1 MKIDDNEMLA
11 VIEEA
16 MDNRICTK
24 DVLLDDLIEYFVM
37 FCEDV
42 DEVEEAI
49 KNNKVFQEW
58 ERNIINY

>member
-58 ERNIINY
+58 ERNIT

>member
-1 MKIDDNEMLA
+1 MINKKWL
-11 VIEEA
+11 EEA

>member
-1 MKIDDNEMLA
+1 MKIDDNEILA

>member
-16 MDNRICTK
+16 IDNRICTK
-24 DVLLDDLIEYFVM
+24 DVLLEDLIEYFVM